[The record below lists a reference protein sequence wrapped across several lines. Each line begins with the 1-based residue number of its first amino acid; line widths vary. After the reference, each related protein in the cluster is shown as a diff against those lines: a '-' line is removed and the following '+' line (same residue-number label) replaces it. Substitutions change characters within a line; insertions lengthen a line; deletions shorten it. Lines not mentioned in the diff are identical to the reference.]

1 MYIYIIKQQKTIFNK
16 TKTNMKKVVLLAIAL
31 IAIVTLTSAQCGFK
45 KSNKFV
51 EGTVSYT
58 KATDVEATY
67 SIKPTLGYFVTDKVA
82 VGAFG
87 EFGKDG
93 DATTTNVGVFA
104 RCYFLTIGK
113 SLHTYSQ
120 LDVASNSS
128 KVADVKA
135 TSTAAN
141 LGLGINYFVTSKLCL
156 TMNVAN
162 LISYESADSKSTTT
176 IGFSGIDNP
185 FATAKFGVIYK
196 F

>member
-1 MYIYIIKQQKTIFNK
+1 
-16 TKTNMKKVVLLAIAL
+16 MKKQFKMVIAALVVLFAAFTT
-31 IAIVTLTSAQCGFK
+31 ANAQCAFK

-51 EGTVSYT
+51 EGTVSYS
-58 KATDVEATY
+58 KSTDVKATY
-67 SIKPTLGYFVTDKVA
+67 SVSPTIGYFVTDKVA

-93 DATTTNVGVFA
+93 DTKTTNVGVFA

-120 LDVASNSS
+120 LDVASNTT
-128 KVADVKA
+128 KIGDVKA
-135 TSTAAN
+135 TSTVAN
-141 LGLGINYFVTSKLCL
+141 LGLGINYFVTSKLGL